1 MKCISFYAGN
11 VSILFNFI
19 FPFLSSIFNFVNIL
33 VKNNLKK
40 QDWWHQSNNYVVFRK
55 PTQVFYS
62 ASSRKNIP
70 QGLNRAHQILIK
82 SGFLTNKL
90 RVASYGLLFIY
101 ELQVSVYCASYELL
115 FTYELRVITYCTSFD
130 VIFKYDLRVIIYY
143 CASYELNL
151 SYE

>member
-1 MKCISFYAGN
+1 MKCMSFYAGN
-11 VSILFNFI
+11 VSILFNLI
-19 FPFLSSIFNFVNIL
+19 FPFLPSIFNFVNIL
-33 VKNNLKK
+33 VENNLKK

-55 PTQVFYS
+55 PTQVFHS

-70 QGLNRAHQILIK
+70 QGLNRAHQILIE

-90 RVASYGLLFIY
+90 RIASYGLLFIY
-101 ELQVSVYCASYELL
+101 ELQVSVYCANYELL

-130 VIFKYDLRVIIYY
+130 VIFKYDLRVIVYY
-143 CASYELNL
+143 CTSYELNL